1 MIAKRQMCIVG
12 VALLMILTL
21 NGLVVG
27 SVSAA
32 KPSPTNV
39 FLTSITL
46 DPEDANGQTTNAPGA
61 WSTNTG
67 DPLSQVGVR
76 YRGNFLNQP
85 IGTQTG
91 LLGEISIQLQS
102 GLNTF
107 TLYGNGVFPGTLDFG
122 AILFFDHQVVL
133 RTDCTDPSGAPLVVP
148 QIAVYNANGSTGAF
162 SIQPPGTNI
171 MSGSNGGTFFG
182 CAPGP
187 NPTTGKAQY
196 IAPDGTTVTVKNFT
210 INSVSS
216 TADLISYYYI
226 GADGIPD
233 TVATLQLDVT
243 PPQ

>member
-21 NGLVVG
+21 NGFAVG

-32 KPSPTNV
+32 KPSPTSV

-46 DPEDANGQTTNAPGA
+46 DPEDATGQTTDAPGA
-61 WSTNTG
+61 WSTNTA

-76 YRGNFLNQP
+76 YRGNFLNQL
-85 IGTQTG
+85 ITGQSGT
-91 LLGEISIQLQS
+91 LGEISIQLMS
-102 GLNTF
+102 GTNTF
-107 TLYGNGVFPGTLDFG
+107 TLYGNGVFPSNLYYG
-122 AILFFDHQVVL
+122 AVLFFDGKQV
-133 RTDCTDPSGAPLVVP
+133 GP
-148 QIAVYNANGSTGAF
+148 QIAVFNQNGGTDGF
-162 SIQPPGTNI
+162 SIQSAGTSI
-171 MSGSNGGTFFG
+171 IGSANGGVFFDY
-182 CAPGP
+182 APGP

-196 IAPDGTTVTVKNFT
+196 IAPDGTTVTVKNFF
-210 INSVSS
+210 INSISS
-216 TADLISYYYI
+216 TADLISYYSI

>member
-1 MIAKRQMCIVG
+1 MITKRQMCIVG

-21 NGLVVG
+21 NGLIVG
-27 SVSAA
+27 SASAA

-76 YRGNFLNQP
+76 YRGVFLNQP
-85 IGTQTG
+85 IAGQSGT
-91 LLGEISIQLQS
+91 LGEISIQLQS
-102 GLNTF
+102 GINTF
-107 TLYGNGVFPGTLDFG
+107 TLYGNGVFPSNLFYG
-122 AILFFDHQVVL
+122 AILFFDGKVAPY
-133 RTDCTDPSGAPLVVP
+133 TDPSGVDHAVP
-148 QIAVYNANGSTGAF
+148 QIAVFNTNGSTGAF
-162 SIQPPGTNI
+162 SIQPAGTSIISSANGGEFFGVAPGT
-171 MSGSNGGTFFG
+171 SVYT
-182 CAPGP
+182 
-187 NPTTGKAQY
+187 
-196 IAPDGTTVTVKNFT
+196 APDGTTVAVKNFT

-216 TADLISYYYI
+216 TADLISYYFI

>member
-1 MIAKRQMCIVG
+1 MITKRQVCIVG

-21 NGLVVG
+21 NGFAVG

-85 IGTQTG
+85 IEGQSGT
-91 LLGEISIQLQS
+91 LGEISIQLQS

-122 AILFFDHQVVL
+122 AILFFDHQVKPY
-133 RTDCTDPSGAPLVVP
+133 TDPSGVYHAVP
-148 QIAVYNANGSTGAF
+148 QIAVFNTNGSTGTF
-162 SIQPPGTNI
+162 SIQSAGTKI
-171 MSGSNGGTFFG
+171 MSGANGGEFFG
-182 CAPGP
+182 VAPG
-187 NPTTGKAQY
+187 TKIYT
-196 IAPDGTTVTVKNFT
+196 APDGTTVTVHNYT

-216 TADLISYYYI
+216 TADLISYYSI
-226 GADGIPD
+226 GADGMPD

>member
-1 MIAKRQMCIVG
+1 MITKRQMCIVG

-27 SVSAA
+27 SASAA

-76 YRGNFLNQP
+76 SKGVFLNQP
-85 IGTQTG
+85 IGT
-91 LLGEISIQLQS
+91 LPNSLGEISIQLQS
-102 GLNTF
+102 GINTF
-107 TLYGNGVFPGTLDFG
+107 TLYGNGVFPNTQDFG

-133 RTDCTDPSGAPLVVP
+133 CTDPSGASLVVP

-182 CAPGP
+182 CAPGT
-187 NPTTGKAQY
+187 NIYT
-196 IAPDGTTVTVKNFT
+196 APDGTTVAVKNFT

-216 TADLISYYYI
+216 TADLISHYYI

-243 PPQ
+243 LP